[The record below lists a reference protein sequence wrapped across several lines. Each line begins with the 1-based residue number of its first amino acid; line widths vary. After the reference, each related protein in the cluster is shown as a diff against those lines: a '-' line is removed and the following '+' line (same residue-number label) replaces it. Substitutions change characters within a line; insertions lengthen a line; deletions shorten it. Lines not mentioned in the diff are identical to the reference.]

1 MRMAVRSDVSIA
13 FLFSYSTYTYTM
25 PAVCIPG
32 GRLAVAL
39 ERKGFINSQLT
50 QGYHVEIKRLLNDST
65 VVQEATAT
73 ATTP

>member
-1 MRMAVRSDVSIA
+1 
-13 FLFSYSTYTYTM
+13 M